1 MDESTQHPM
10 PTKSEHFAKVIDI
23 VIDNLKDT
31 LRAVDRSFLL
41 AVIAAAFVTIH
52 GDQGDFDRDM
62 KEKIEHATKKSSQP
76 GQTDISK
83 KPPSH
88 EVDIPLLGFKTE
100 LIDAAVVAMLL
111 YWVFLLRAAFRV
123 QRVGVLA
130 SRLREL
136 DQQPVLDVLLLY
148 PSLATANRWTK
159 VLSCLSVGALG
170 WAGYAM
176 WLLPLNQITGKTVP
190 KTLAGAAII
199 MLPPAAFLCCQL
211 LALRCST
218 PKTSNAA

>member
-1 MDESTQHPM
+1 M
-10 PTKSEHFAKVIDI
+10 PTKSEHLPKVIDV

-31 LRAVDRSFLL
+31 LLSVDRSFLL
-41 AVIAAAFVTIH
+41 ALIAAAFVTIH
-52 GDQGDFDRDM
+52 GGHGDFDRDT
-62 KEKIEHATKKSSQP
+62 KEKIEHATKKASQP
-76 GQTDISK
+76 NEADISK
-83 KPPSH
+83 KPPPH

-100 LIDAAVVAMLL
+100 LLDAAVVAMLL

-136 DQQPVLDVLLLY
+136 DQQPVLDALLLY
-148 PSLATANRWTK
+148 PSLTTANRVTK

-170 WAGYAM
+170 WGGYAM
-176 WLLPLNQITGKTVP
+176 WLLPLNQITGKTVAT
-190 KTLAGAAII
+190 TLFNAAII

>member
-1 MDESTQHPM
+1 M
-10 PTKSEHFAKVIDI
+10 PTKSEHLPKVIDV

-31 LRAVDRSFLL
+31 LLSIDRSFLL

-52 GDQGDFDRDM
+52 GEDFDRDT

-76 GQTDISK
+76 GQADISK

-100 LIDAAVVAMLL
+100 LVDAAVVAMLL

-136 DQQPVLDVLLLY
+136 DQQPVLDALLLY
-148 PSLATANRWTK
+148 PSLATANCVTK

-170 WAGYAM
+170 WGGSPAC
-176 WLLPLNQITGKTVP
+176 LPIKTGLKTPV
-190 KTLAGAAII
+190 
-199 MLPPAAFLCCQL
+199 
-211 LALRCST
+211 
-218 PKTSNAA
+218 